1 MCAFS
6 AESPL
11 PPHPPLPTRR
21 RNSPF
26 GQPATRSPGP
36 VGCALVNAVRL
47 RLETLIR
54 EVAAE
59 LDCTVI
65 ALEIMGIT
73 FYLVILLVERRVI
86 PWHAY
91 LRGPEE

>member
-1 MCAFS
+1 
-6 AESPL
+6 
-11 PPHPPLPTRR
+11 
-21 RNSPF
+21 
-26 GQPATRSPGP
+26 
-36 VGCALVNAVRL
+36 VNAVRL